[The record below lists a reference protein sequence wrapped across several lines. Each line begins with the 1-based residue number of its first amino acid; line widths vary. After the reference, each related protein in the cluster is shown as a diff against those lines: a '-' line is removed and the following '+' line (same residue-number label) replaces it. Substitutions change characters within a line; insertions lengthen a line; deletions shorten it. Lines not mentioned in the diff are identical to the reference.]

1 MRKRILKIIG
11 GLGFLLGALSGF
23 AKFSKWVIGRL
34 GDIDFLWTQYT
45 APTWTKDVVD
55 FLEMT
60 PPWLW
65 PIVMFLAVAVLILE
79 RRWPRTSTEP
89 HPAPPATQQA
99 TKGGYQPEAGAQNA
113 LSVQFSKGKYH
124 QDSPNAKDDLK
135 SSRPEVLPQ
144 LGYSQR
150 ISTRNF

>member
-99 TKGGYQPEAGAQNA
+99 TKRNPAAVAEAMSRNLQEILQQ
-113 LSVQFSKGKYH
+113 LS
-124 QDSPNAKDDLK
+124 ADLAT
-135 SSRPEVLPQ
+135 ELATLPVP
-144 LGYSQR
+144 
-150 ISTRNF
+150 